1 MPSLC
6 SSIATSL
13 PSSPEPSINTF
24 VAVAEK
30 GVPIVVIVSLL
41 VILVSWYQYS
51 TGSRAIGVN
60 TRSLSSCRHSSF
72 EKPLSSNSSY
82 DSQRSSGIIQPLS
95 SVCVSRGRLYF
106 PTISRNCSETAASS
120 FSRHSLKSISL
131 SLTRRSSTEYS
142 FGSIAIT
149 NASSGA

>member
-1 MPSLC
+1 MRA
-6 SSIATSL
+6 IAMEVRSG
-13 PSSPEPSINTF
+13 SERRKNCC
-24 VAVAEK
+24 VDVGGR
-30 GVPIVVIVSLL
+30 GVRIDVIVSSF
-41 VILVSWYQYS
+41 VIVVSWYQDS
-51 TGSRAIGVN
+51 TGSRAIGVK

-95 SVCVSRGRLYF
+95 SVCVSHGRLYF

-131 SLTRRSSTEYS
+131 SLTGRSSTEYS
-142 FGSIAIT
+142 FASIAIT
-149 NASSGA
+149 KASSGA